1 MGRKFRK
8 KIPSMMYDE
17 VLDKYR
23 SCNNDDIEIL
33 WDELRNRIAL
43 HNRKNKEKKRK
54 QKQQTRKLKKLSRKE
69 RMAWKQHRM
78 DKAVIY
84 RYGSK
89 SLNVVLHLFEKL
101 KIAKDELYE
110 YGFEREYYPDFKFS
124 KPKKRTS
131 KKSRYFCTKFL

>member
-43 HNRKNKEKKRK
+43 RNRKNKEKKRK

-78 DKAVIY
+78 DKAVLS
-84 RYGSK
+84 RYGSESK
-89 SLNVVLHLFEKL
+89 RVVLDLFEL
-101 KIAKDELYE
+101 LGISKDELNPWR
-110 YGFEREYYPDFKFS
+110 FESKFYPAFKFS
-124 KPKKRTS
+124 KKPKRQP
-131 KKSRYFCTKFL
+131 KKSRYFRTKFL